1 MKKRGNKIQ
10 RSVVFYRQNQ
20 IVQGFL
26 AVNFFNF
33 YLKSTVLILLSYAC
47 NKRIKKEHRQRQNA

>member
-10 RSVVFYRQNQ
+10 RSVVSHRQNQ
-20 IVQGFL
+20 TVQGFL

-47 NKRIKKEHRQRQNA
+47 NRRNSKRT